1 MSLLTIEKFVK
12 FFAQHFEPGT
22 VMRDRSAVTGIGGK
36 PHLDSLDFLPQLVDL
51 AISRGEQRH

>member
-1 MSLLTIEKFVK
+1 VK
-12 FFAQHFEPGT
+12 FIAQHFEPGT
-22 VMRDRSAVTGIGGK
+22 VMRDHRSAVTGIGGK